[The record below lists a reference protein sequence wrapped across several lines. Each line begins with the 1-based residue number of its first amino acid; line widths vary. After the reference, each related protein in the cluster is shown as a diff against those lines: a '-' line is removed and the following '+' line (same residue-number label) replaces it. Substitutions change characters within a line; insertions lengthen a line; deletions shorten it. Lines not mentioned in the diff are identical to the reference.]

1 MVLRQYLCNPR
12 SAIINTTS
20 ILRRKRHE
28 FINAI
33 SDGSISLKSMPSI
46 PPNVTKPKSTTMSQ
60 KHINATA
67 KVSKNSGNVDLL
79 NKQNNFQDLLKKA
92 IGDSIQIDPDNP
104 WIVDSKGRHRNLTA
118 ILDWPE
124 SCSDEEEVRK
134 LKIL

>member
-33 SDGSISLKSMPSI
+33 SDGSISLESMLSV
-46 PPNVTKPKSTTMSQ
+46 PPNATKPKSNNTMCQ

-67 KVSKNSGNVDLL
+67 KVSYTIFNSIQYIKLRV
-79 NKQNNFQDLLKKA
+79 LKKCL
-92 IGDSIQIDPDNP
+92 GSFE
-104 WIVDSKGRHRNLTA
+104 
-118 ILDWPE
+118 E
-124 SCSDEEEVRK
+124 SNW
-134 LKIL
+134 

>member
-33 SDGSISLKSMPSI
+33 SDGSISLESMQSVPQNI
-46 PPNVTKPKSTTMSQ
+46 IKPKSSAMCQ

-67 KVSKNSGNVDLL
+67 KVCYKYSLVF
-79 NKQNNFQDLLKKA
+79 NKLIIDGLK
-92 IGDSIQIDPDNP
+92 
-104 WIVDSKGRHRNLTA
+104 
-118 ILDWPE
+118 
-124 SCSDEEEVRK
+124 
-134 LKIL
+134 

>member
-33 SDGSISLKSMPSI
+33 SDGSISLESTQSI
-46 PPNVTKPKSTTMSQ
+46 PQNTTKPKLNTMSQ

-67 KVSKNSGNVDLL
+67 KVNSQELL
-79 NKQNNFQDLLKKA
+79 IIFILVVHTFKFNK
-92 IGDSIQIDPDNP
+92 
-104 WIVDSKGRHRNLTA
+104 
-118 ILDWPE
+118 
-124 SCSDEEEVRK
+124 
-134 LKIL
+134 

>member
-67 KVSKNSGNVDLL
+67 KVSIDIPEISGEFFWHA
-79 NKQNNFQDLLKKA
+79 Q
-92 IGDSIQIDPDNP
+92 
-104 WIVDSKGRHRNLTA
+104 H
-118 ILDWPE
+118 
-124 SCSDEEEVRK
+124 K
-134 LKIL
+134 LHT

>member
-33 SDGSISLKSMPSI
+33 SDGSISLESKQSI
-46 PPNVTKPKSTTMSQ
+46 PPSTTKPKSNTMSQ

-67 KVSKNSGNVDLL
+67 KASSQKIIIIIFSK
-79 NKQNNFQDLLKKA
+79 
-92 IGDSIQIDPDNP
+92 
-104 WIVDSKGRHRNLTA
+104 
-118 ILDWPE
+118 
-124 SCSDEEEVRK
+124 
-134 LKIL
+134 